1 MSDFLLS
8 QVTSVCLFL
17 LHSFSPFVGSSTR
30 SLNVITCI
38 VLYASFSCVFSWRRL
53 RTSLLRSIALHCEHL
68 VTEGKLSCSPTELWE
83 VKLNLLVGKSCANR
97 PAKCENLLR
106 QTINVC
112 AVPLT
117 CERHL
122 FYRSAVFVA
131 ILFWQ
136 VLIAVI
142 GYQVVFSTMASGKIW
157 QLHVPAVLIFIF
169 PIYSS
174 CSTREIASL
183 FISI

>member
-53 RTSLLRSIALHCEHL
+53 RTSLLRSIALHCKHL
-68 VTEGKLSCSPTELWE
+68 FTEGKLSCSPTELWE
-83 VKLNLLVGKSCANR
+83 VKLNLLVGKSCENR
-97 PAKCENLLR
+97 PAQCENLLR

-117 CERHL
+117 CERH
-122 FYRSAVFVA
+122 VFV
-131 ILFWQ
+131 LSKCSLCCNSF
-136 VLIAVI
+136 L
-142 GYQVVFSTMASGKIW
+142 AS
-157 QLHVPAVLIFIF
+157 FD
-169 PIYSS
+169 SS
-174 CSTREIASL
+174 YRLSSGV
-183 FISI
+183 